1 MTEREKLIELIC
13 ECNVM
18 SIPTDGFIEG
28 LADYLLEKGVIVS
41 PIKIG
46 TTIWTNKPFKD
57 GIVRD
62 GDIVALVFGEDGVSE
77 CYVNFDP
84 EPVVD
89 MFSVEEIGKTI
100 FFSKEEAERIIGE
113 NNV

>member
-1 MTEREKLIELIC
+1 MAEREKLIELMR
-13 ECNVM
+13 ECNIM

-28 LADYLLEKGVIVS
+28 FADYLLEHGVYLPTV
-41 PIKIG
+41 KIG

-57 GIVRD
+57 GIIKD
-62 GDIVALVFGEDGVSE
+62 GDIVAFIVGKDGVSE
-77 CYVNFDP
+77 YYVNFDP

-89 MFSVEEIGKTI
+89 IFSVEEIGKTI
-100 FFSKEEAERIIGE
+100 FFSKEEAERTMGK